1 MFKVSR
7 KSEYAL
13 IAVQHM
19 SRHPYGEV
27 VSVAELAAAET
38 IPPNIL
44 AKVLQGLKRAGVLMA
59 TKGAGGGYRLAR
71 PVNEIRFLDVVRP
84 FEEQIAVVT
93 CQGADATATSCERTD
108 GCGLRDP
115 MAVLNAFL
123 LRQFEQLTMDAFLQ
137 PHLILHAAPR
147 SPSGLAV
154 AKAARVSTAQP
165 VSGGPAVRS
174 STGPA

>member
-71 PVNEIRFLDVVRP
+71 PVDEIRFLEVVRP

-93 CQGADATATSCERTD
+93 CQGADATATSCERTG

-115 MAVLNAFL
+115 MAVLNTYL
-123 LRQFEQLTMDAFLQ
+123 LRQFENLTMDTFLQ
-137 PHLILHAAPR
+137 PHQILHSAPR
-147 SPSGLAV
+147 PPSGLPLT
-154 AKAARVSTAQP
+154 KAARVSG
-165 VSGGPAVRS
+165 VHAVRAG
-174 STGPA
+174 TGPA